1 MVDQLVAKR
10 KKITAEVEKT
20 IKTMEKVYDEAIER
34 LSQDKEQLEQQ
45 MQLFG
50 LNEHEAKF
58 MRMIED
64 GCLSEVKGN
73 LTSKVVQGVSLENE
87 FTATEENVLKFWLRR
102 KKEF

>member
-1 MVDQLVAKR
+1 MIDQLVAKR
-10 KKITAEVEKT
+10 KRITTEVEKT
-20 IKTMEKVYDEAIER
+20 IKTMEKVYDQAIER

-64 GCLSEVKGN
+64 GCL
-73 LTSKVVQGVSLENE
+73 L
-87 FTATEENVLKFWLRR
+87 
-102 KKEF
+102 